1 MVVRPVDVEPPR
13 NEVLPEPRP
22 VVLIDVDGRR
32 LVVVP
37 TLLDPATPRRPLSM
51 VLPLEKLV
59 LPRRPQSLLV
69 GPLRPL
75 ESMLSLPGEGV

>member
-37 TLLDPATPRRPLSM
+37 TLLDPATPRRPLSI
-51 VLPLEKLV
+51 VLPLEMLV
-59 LPRRPQSLLV
+59 LPRRPLSMMVVPLL
-69 GPLRPL
+69 PF
-75 ESMLSLPGEGV
+75 ESMLSLPVEGV